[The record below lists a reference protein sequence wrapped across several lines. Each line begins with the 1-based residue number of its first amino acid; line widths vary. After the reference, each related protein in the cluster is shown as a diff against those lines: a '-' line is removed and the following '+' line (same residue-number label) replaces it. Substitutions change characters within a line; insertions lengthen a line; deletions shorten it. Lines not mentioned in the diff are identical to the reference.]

1 MNISLLVFVGSALLV
16 IGSMAM
22 ADDSMM
28 NHGDMMTKVQEM
40 DTNGDG
46 KISKDEYMAYYEK
59 MWMKMKKDRPSCATR
74 MWTPRVPFFLRGAIS
89 RDTADMDRI
98 CHTTAFST
106 GVEG

>member
-16 IGSMAM
+16 IGSIAM

-46 KISKDEYMAYYEK
+46 KISKVEYMAYYEK
-59 MWMKMKKDRPSCATR
+59 MWMKMKKDENGLVDAKSMRMVDGMMQGKATSKDN
-74 MWTPRVPFFLRGAIS
+74 MP
-89 RDTADMDRI
+89 
-98 CHTTAFST
+98 H
-106 GVEG
+106 